1 VFEEKRQEQNQQQ
14 QQQSATDV
22 LAVLVEA
29 SVAEFGFFCFAS

>member
-1 VFEEKRQEQNQQQ
+1 VFEEKRQEQNQQ